1 MYIVFKGEK
10 IPGIYLNFFMVEVIN
25 KIQSTDKTDYGQLLS
40 ENT

>member
-25 KIQSTDKTDYGQLLS
+25 KIQSTGKTDYNQLLS
-40 ENT
+40 DNT